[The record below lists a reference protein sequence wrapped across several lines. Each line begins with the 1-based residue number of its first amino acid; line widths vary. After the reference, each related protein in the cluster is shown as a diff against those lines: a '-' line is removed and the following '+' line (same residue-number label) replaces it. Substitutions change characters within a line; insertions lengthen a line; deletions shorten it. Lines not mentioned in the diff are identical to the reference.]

1 MELIAVIMKAPTSS
15 DRFETAKSLLSFGF
29 ANYALVPLP
38 TDSYSVDVKLGSSDS
53 VALSPD
59 FSGNILLEKDA
70 AAQLEASVS
79 LAEGVKAPV
88 AAGDKLGEIIV
99 TAAGEEVARVAL
111 LAEEDVPRLSVFD
124 ILRRGLG
131 MLI

>member
-1 MELIAVIMKAPTSS
+1 M
-15 DRFETAKSLLSFGF
+15 
-29 ANYALVPLP
+29 
-38 TDSYSVDVKLGSSDS
+38 KLGSSDS

-70 AAQLEASVS
+70 AAQLETSVA